1 VCIRFRSGTSRLVKR
16 WTPLN
21 YRCGG
26 GSWLA
31 GYLKLSNP
39 PSRNL
44 PAATGTRCYCRK
56 VEEKSLHQQY
66 RPFQER
72 TPAGTSTAISGQ
84 TRTHPIWQAGVA
96 FNGDT
101 PFRTQLLGA
110 NTRADIGKNAAWHF
124 MEYGSF
130 LRVGMNGILH
140 SKGIRKLY
148 RYEVVFPFQRSNR
161 TSWPGSLT
169 LLIHILEVPDWRT
182 WNLMLRIYSSLNIRD
197 QVPHQHKTS
206 IPVSWIL

>member
-101 PFRTQLLGA
+101 PFRAQVTNYSEPTHGRISERMPHGILW
-110 NTRADIGKNAAWHF
+110 NTEVFYVWVWMEFYTVR
-124 MEYGSF
+124 EYGSYI
-130 LRVGMNGILH
+130 GM
-140 SKGIRKLY
+140 K
-148 RYEVVFPFQRSNR
+148 
-161 TSWPGSLT
+161 
-169 LLIHILEVPDWRT
+169 
-182 WNLMLRIYSSLNIRD
+182 
-197 QVPHQHKTS
+197 
-206 IPVSWIL
+206 